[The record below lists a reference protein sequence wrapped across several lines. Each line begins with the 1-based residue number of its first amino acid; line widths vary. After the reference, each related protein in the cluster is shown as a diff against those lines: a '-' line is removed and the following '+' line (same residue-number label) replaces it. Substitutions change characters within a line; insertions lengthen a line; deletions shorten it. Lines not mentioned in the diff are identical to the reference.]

1 MLFAFLISYCS
12 IVIHKSASLKIE
24 FLTLID
30 ILGTIAFAVSGVF
43 AAMQKKLDVFGVLII
58 AFVTAIGGGTIRDM
72 MIGDLPVSWIRNIN
86 YSIIIVST
94 VIFVIIFKDTISKN
108 FEKTLLV
115 FDSIGLGFF
124 TILGVQKGID
134 FNLDPAIC
142 VALGT
147 VTGCFGGIIR
157 DISLNNIPLIFEKEV
172 YATACIIGGSIYVL
186 LSHLNINVEINEAIS
201 ILIVF
206 IIRILAFK
214 YDWRLPSIYK
224 LHAKGKSLKK
234 NGH

>member
-1 MLFAFLISYCS
+1 MQIEY
-12 IVIHKSASLKIE
+12 LK
-24 FLTLID
+24 LID

-58 AFVTAIGGGTIRDM
+58 AFITSIGGGTIRDM

-86 YSIIIVST
+86 YSLIIGST
-94 VIFVIIFKDTISKN
+94 VIVVIIFKDTISKN
-108 FEKTLLV
+108 FEKTLHV

-124 TILGVQKGID
+124 TILGVQKGIA
-134 FNLDPAIC
+134 FNLEPAIC

-172 YATACIIGGSIYVL
+172 YATACIIGGSIYIL
-186 LSHLNINVEINEAIS
+186 LSHFNMKLEINEAIS
-201 ILIVF
+201 ILTVF
-206 IIRILAFK
+206 IIRILSVR

-224 LHAKGKSLKK
+224 LHEKGKLLKR
-234 NGH
+234 NNH

>member
-1 MLFAFLISYCS
+1 
-12 IVIHKSASLKIE
+12 
-24 FLTLID
+24 
-30 ILGTIAFAVSGVF
+30 
-43 AAMQKKLDVFGVLII
+43 MQKKLDVFGVLII

-72 MIGDLPVSWIRNIN
+72 MIGDLPVSWIRNVN
-86 YSIIIVST
+86 YSLIIIST
-94 VIFVIIFKDTISKN
+94 VVFVIIFKDTISKN

-124 TILGVQKGID
+124 TILGVQKGLN
-134 FNLDPAIC
+134 FQLDPAIC

-147 VTGCFGGIIR
+147 ITGCFGGVIR
-157 DISLNNIPLIFEKEV
+157 DISLNKIPMIFEKEV
-172 YATACIIGGSIYVL
+172 YATACIVGGSVYVL
-186 LSHLNINVEINEAIS
+186 LSRLNMNVEIIEAIS

-206 IIRILAFK
+206 ITRMLAVR

-224 LHAKGKSLKK
+224 LHERGKSLKK